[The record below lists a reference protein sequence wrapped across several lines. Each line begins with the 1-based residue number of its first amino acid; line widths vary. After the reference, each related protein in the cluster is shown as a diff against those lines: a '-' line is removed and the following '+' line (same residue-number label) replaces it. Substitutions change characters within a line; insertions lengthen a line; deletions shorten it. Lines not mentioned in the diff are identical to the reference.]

1 MNIFCGYRMLS
12 WKLSSAHRF
21 YLSAF
26 YLPLLLSCH
35 SSDGSW
41 LVSNFVLFDFGFLQ
55 CIIMYPSVSLFLLIM
70 VGIHSAFRIWN
81 YLTIQ
86 ESFSCS
92 PILFHSSTCGLPNK
106 CILVFTVSSI
116 FTLCIF
122 HLVLPICLF
131 FPDKFYSSL
140 SFLQLCLVLLNPSVE
155 FFIFSVVEFVSF
167 FIFSSSL
174 MKFPSLAVFD
184 PSFVI

>member
-12 WKLSSAHRF
+12 WKLSTAHRF

-122 HLVLPICLF
+122 HLVLPICL
-131 FPDKFYSSL
+131 
-140 SFLQLCLVLLNPSVE
+140 
-155 FFIFSVVEFVSF
+155 IFSWQILQFTKLPSAV
-167 FIFSSSL
+167 SSSVKSISWIL
-174 MKFPSLAVFD
+174 YFFSCRICILFYI
-184 PSFVI
+184 F